1 MKLPQRV
8 QNQGVGEVSRTA
20 TTNPYDGKRIYCLVA
35 DTVQHPLEESKSMVS
50 PHCVYKRTPETRTIN
65 QVAGRLMAQG
75 EHAVS
80 MVRHMLLR
88 ASLQDMLLAGVKS
101 KNMKALNFFTASCFW
116 PITTINLAVRDSF
129 ELFHIRRLLINAGIR
144 WETFTDTNPDVYGDD
159 GGVVTAL
166 ATWPVEPDAMLGITD
181 YLPLWVP
188 RY

>member
-1 MKLPQRV
+1 M
-8 QNQGVGEVSRTA
+8 A
-20 TTNPYDGKRIYCLVA
+20 NPYDGKRIYCMVA
-35 DTVQHPLEESKSMVS
+35 DTVQHPLVAAD
-50 PHCVYKRTPETRTIN
+50 PHWVYKRTPETRTIN

-88 ASLQDMLLAGVKS
+88 DALRDTLMAGVKPKKKGS
-101 KNMKALNFFTASCFW
+101 PSVNLGELKMLDFFTASCFW

-129 ELFHIRRLLINAGIR
+129 ELFHIRGLLINAGIR